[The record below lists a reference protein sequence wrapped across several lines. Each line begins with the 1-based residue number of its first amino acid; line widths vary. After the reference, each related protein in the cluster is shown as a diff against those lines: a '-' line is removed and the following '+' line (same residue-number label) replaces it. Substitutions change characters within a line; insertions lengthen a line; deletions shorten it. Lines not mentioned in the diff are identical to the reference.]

1 MSRTNT
7 SVYGI
12 FPDQTSISE
21 AVNALRAV
29 GFRTTDISVLFPENV
44 GTKDFGHQKSS
55 KAPEGA
61 VAGGSAGAVLGGML
75 GWFAGMG
82 TLAIHGLE
90 PFAVAGPLM
99 GMLSGLGVGMLTG
112 SLTGAITGATIPEY
126 EAKRFSGRIRRGG
139 ILISV
144 HCDNQDWAKSA
155 ANTLRRSGAQ
165 DISSSS
171 EAKADFAVSEKPMPR
186 SHAVSSTF
194 LL

>member
-1 MSRTNT
+1 MSRANK
-7 SVYGI
+7 SVFGI

-29 GFRTTDISVLFPENV
+29 GFRTTDISVLFPDNV

-61 VAGGSAGAVLGGML
+61 VAGGSAGAVLGGMV

-90 PFAVAGPLM
+90 AFSVAGPIM
-99 GMLSGLGVGMLTG
+99 GMLSGLGVGMLAG
-112 SLTGAITGATIPEY
+112 SLTGALTGASMPEY
-126 EAKRFSGRIRRGG
+126 EAKRFEGRIRRGG

-144 HCDNQDWAKSA
+144 HCDNPDWAKSA
-155 ANTLRRSGAQ
+155 VNTLRRSGAQ
-165 DISSSS
+165 DIGSST

-186 SHAVSSTF
+186 SHAVSST

>member
-1 MSRTNT
+1 MSRANT

-12 FPDQTSISE
+12 FPDQTAISE

-29 GFRTTDISVLFPENV
+29 GFRTTDISILFPDNV

-61 VAGGSAGAVLGGML
+61 VAGGSAGAILGGML

-82 TLAIHGLE
+82 ILAVPGLE
-90 PFAVAGPLM
+90 PFAVAGPVM
-99 GMLSGLGVGMLTG
+99 GMLSGLGVGMLAG
-112 SLTGAITGATIPEY
+112 SVTGAVTGATFPEY
-126 EAKRFSGRIRRGG
+126 EAKRFAGRIRSGG

-144 HCDNQDWAKSA
+144 HCDDLDWAKA
-155 ANTLRRSGAQ
+155 ATNTLRRSGAQ
-165 DISSSS
+165 DIGSAS

-194 LL
+194 FL

>member
-1 MSRTNT
+1 MSRTNR

-29 GFRTTDISVLFPENV
+29 GFRSTDISILYPDNV
-44 GTKDFGHQKSS
+44 GTKDFGHQKST

-61 VAGGSAGAVLGGML
+61 VAGGSAGAILGGML

-99 GMLSGLGVGMLTG
+99 GMLSGLGVGMLAG
-112 SLTGAITGATIPEY
+112 SLTGALTGASFPEY
-126 EAKRFSGRIRRGG
+126 EAKRFTGRIRRGG

-144 HCDNQDWAKSA
+144 HCDNVDWAKA
-155 ANTLRRSGAQ
+155 ASNTLRRSGAQ
-165 DISSSS
+165 DIGTSP

-186 SHAVSSTF
+186 SHAVSST

>member
-1 MSRTNT
+1 MSHANT

-29 GFRTTDISVLFPENV
+29 GFRTTDISILFPDNV

-61 VAGGSAGAVLGGML
+61 VAGGSAGAILGGML

-82 TLAIHGLE
+82 TLALHGLE

-99 GMLSGLGVGMLTG
+99 GLLSGLGLGMLAG
-112 SLTGAITGATIPEY
+112 SVSGAVTGATFPEY
-126 EAKRFSGRIRRGG
+126 EAKRFAGRIRSGG

-144 HCDNQDWAKSA
+144 HCDDLDWAKA
-155 ANTLRRSGAQ
+155 ATNTLRRSGAQ
-165 DISSSS
+165 DIGSSS

>member
-1 MSRTNT
+1 MSHANT

-21 AVNALRAV
+21 AVNALRAI
-29 GFRTTDISVLFPENV
+29 GFRTTDISVLFPDNV

-61 VAGGSAGAVLGGML
+61 VAGGSAGAILGGML

-82 TLAIHGLE
+82 TLALHGLE

-99 GMLSGLGVGMLTG
+99 GMLSGLGVGMLAGSVTG
-112 SLTGAITGATIPEY
+112 ALTGATFPEY
-126 EAKRFSGRIRRGG
+126 EAKRFAGRIRRGG

-144 HCDNQDWAKSA
+144 HCDDLDWAKTA
-155 ANTLRRSGAQ
+155 RNTLRKSGAQ
-165 DISSSS
+165 DIGSSS

-186 SHAVSSTF
+186 SHAVTSN

>member
-1 MSRTNT
+1 MSHANT

-29 GFRTTDISVLFPENV
+29 GFRTTDISILFPDNV

-61 VAGGSAGAVLGGML
+61 VAGGSAGAILGGML

-82 TLAIHGLE
+82 ILTLHGLE

-99 GMLSGLGVGMLTG
+99 GMLSGLGLGMLAG
-112 SLTGAITGATIPEY
+112 SVTGAVTGASFPEY
-126 EAKRFSGRIRRGG
+126 EAKRFAGRIRSGG

-144 HCDNQDWAKSA
+144 HCDDLEWAKTA

-165 DISSSS
+165 DIGSSS

-186 SHAVSSTF
+186 SHAITST